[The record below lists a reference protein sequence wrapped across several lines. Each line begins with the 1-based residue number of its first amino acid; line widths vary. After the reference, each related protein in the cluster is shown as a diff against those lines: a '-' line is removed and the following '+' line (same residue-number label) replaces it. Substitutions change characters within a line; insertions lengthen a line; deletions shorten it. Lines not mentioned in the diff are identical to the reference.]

1 MNRLALLLPLLLC
14 SCADEFFYPN
24 GQLEAKLM
32 SDRVGEKLTADKNGA
47 NYSSTSALHSPVAR
61 AHWHGASM
69 VVTEVA
75 GAAIGFGGGTPAL
88 TAATSIIA
96 GTQTVNR
103 PTSRPTPQAL
113 TAH

>member
-1 MNRLALLLPLLLC
+1 MKLLALLPLLLC

-24 GQLEAKLM
+24 GQLEARLM
-32 SDRVGEKLTADKNGA
+32 SDRVGEKLTVDKNGVG
-47 NYSSTSALHSPVAR
+47 YSSASALHSPVAR
-61 AHWHGASM
+61 AHWHGASLLAADA
-69 VVTEVA
+69 V
-75 GAAIGFGGGTPAL
+75 GAAIGLKGGTAAF

-103 PTSRPTPQAL
+103 PTSRPQAL